1 MASYGKK
8 RGRAS
13 RVAPDSEREEDDD
26 ESQQDRDDQNE
37 DEEEPQPSK
46 GKGKDKT
53 KPVGREKGKGS
64 GKGKARQASDDEE
77 DDEEVVDDEG
87 VDEED
92 EETTGRKKKGK
103 GALSTQEKEDLVKGI
118 TRHILFSEYTRKL
131 HSRAD
136 IVKTGKCMRDSTWQ
150 SKTLLLIADSLCPVL
165 PDGQGRYFN
174 ELIPK
179 VQKNLRK
186 VLGMELVALRPKEN
200 STAKNPAKVYALRST
215 LPIQLIRASAARP
228 LASISSSV
236 DEDLAESSALARE
249 LINYA
254 EDDDDGDLSG
264 LHTKQRAEAKGGYI
278 RDVKREEGAAYGILG
293 VILALILVNGKVLG
307 DGQSLF
313 RRKPELSPGSD
324 PVDSRLQT
332 TDQLITYLRRLSLYP
347 STIIPLS
354 PCSSHP
360 GHLNLD
366 HFIQLMCKQGYLERS
381 ASGAAPAA
389 AAAAAARTGHI
400 PATQRTVRGKGA
412 DLIEGGDAAIE
423 YCWGARAE
431 VEIGEVGVA
440 QFIQTMFEAG
450 GPKKSL
456 GGDDDEEE
464 EEEEEGAT
472 ERRKE
477 TPEEKKRK
485 AEKLMIE
492 LKRAAGTVSLQD
504 AAEVEVTL

>member
-136 IVKTGKCMRDSTWQ
+136 IVKT
-150 SKTLLLIADSLCPVL
+150 VL

-307 DGQSLF
+307 D
-313 RRKPELSPGSD
+313 
-324 PVDSRLQT
+324 
-332 TDQLITYLRRLSLYP
+332 DQLITYLRRLSLYP

-464 EEEEEGAT
+464 EEGEEGAT

>member
-8 RGRAS
+8 RGRPS
-13 RVAPDSEREEDDD
+13 RVAPDSEAEQED
-26 ESQQDRDDQNE
+26 EPQQDDYDQE
-37 DEEEPQPSK
+37 QEQEEEEPVHSR
-46 GKGKDKT
+46 GKGKT
-53 KPVGREKGKGS
+53 KIKAVAMEKAPKGRAN
-64 GKGKARQASDDEE
+64 GKGKARQVSDDEE
-77 DDEEVVDDEG
+77 DDEEVVDDDDKD
-87 VDEED
+87 DEE
-92 EETTGRKKKGK
+92 EETTGGKKKGTS
-103 GALSTQEKEDLVKGI
+103 ALSVQEKEDLVKQI
-118 TRHILFSEYTRKL
+118 TRHVLFSEYSRKL
-131 HSRAD
+131 HTRAD
-136 IVKTGKCMRDSTWQ
+136 IVKT
-150 SKTLLLIADSLCPVL
+150 VL
-165 PDGQGRYFN
+165 PDGKSRYFN

-186 VLGMELVALRPKEN
+186 ALGMELVALRPKDN
-200 STAKNPAKVYALRST
+200 SIAKNPAKIYALRST
-215 LPIQLIRASAARP
+215 LPIQLIRASAALP
-228 LASISSSV
+228 LASISSAV

-249 LINYA
+249 LVNYA

-264 LHTKQRAEAKGGYI
+264 LHRTQRAEAKGGYI

-307 DGQSLF
+307 D
-313 RRKPELSPGSD
+313 
-324 PVDSRLQT
+324 
-332 TDQLITYLRRLSLYP
+332 DQLITYLRRLSLYP

-381 ASGAAPAA
+381 ASGAAPAG
-389 AAAAAARTGHI
+389 AAAAAARTGHV
-400 PATQRTVRGKGA
+400 PATQRTTRGKGA

-423 YCWGARAE
+423 YRWGARAE

-440 QFIQTMFEAG
+440 QFIQTIFEAG
-450 GPKKSL
+450 GPRKSL
-456 GGDDDEEE
+456 GGNDDDDDDDDDDGNDDGD
-464 EEEEEGAT
+464 GARDDS

-485 AEKLMIE
+485 AERLIVE

-504 AAEVEVTL
+504 AAEIEVTL

>member
-13 RVAPDSEREEDDD
+13 RVAPDSEREEDGD
-26 ESQQDRDDQNE
+26 EPQPDKDDQNE
-37 DEEEPQPSK
+37 HEEEPRPSK

-53 KPVGREKGKGS
+53 KAVATEKGKGS

-77 DDEEVVDDEG
+77 EDEEVFDDEG
-87 VDEED
+87 ADED
-92 EETTGRKKKGK
+92 DDETTGRKKKGK
-103 GALSTQEKEDLVKGI
+103 GALSTQEKEDLVKAI

-136 IVKTGKCMRDSTWQ
+136 IVKTGECMRDSTWQ
-150 SKTLLLIADSLCPVL
+150 SKTLLIADSPFPVL

-236 DEDLAESSALARE
+236 DDDLAESSALARE

-307 DGQSLF
+307 DGQSLL
-313 RRKPELSPGSD
+313 RRKPELSPRSD

-389 AAAAAARTGHI
+389 AAAAAARTGHV

-423 YCWGARAE
+423 YRWGARAE

-440 QFIQTMFEAG
+440 QFIQTIFEAG

-464 EEEEEGAT
+464 EGEEGAT

-485 AEKLMIE
+485 AERLMIE